1 MNSNGYLKPC
11 EYRRLLE
18 SKRAD
23 LIASQRRP
31 VIERVAE
38 PNEQQQ
44 LLSQADTDASA
55 CEKTYGLLH
64 QITAALD
71 KLDHGDYAICEACDE
86 PISPKRMAAVPWA
99 SLCLSCQERADL
111 MAKQGQQLGDMA

>member
-11 EYRRLLE
+11 EYRGLLE

-38 PNEQQQ
+38 QNEQQQ
-44 LLSQADTDASA
+44 LLSQADTDAA
-55 CEKTYGLLH
+55 TCEKSFGLLRE
-64 QITAALD
+64 ISVALD
-71 KLDHGDYAICEACDE
+71 KLDQGDYALCEACDE
-86 PISPKRMAAVPWA
+86 PIAPKRMAAVPWA
-99 SLCLSCQERADL
+99 SLCTGCQERADL
-111 MAKQGQQLGDMA
+111 MAKQGA